1 MAPRR
6 SRDGP
11 AARETRRVPGTV
23 ISGVISEFP
32 FSQIIIPFLSFLAL
46 PPLIAASNLAS
57 PVLTMIFKPRR
68 PLHFE

>member
-1 MAPRR
+1 VASREGDAPG
-6 SRDGP
+6 S
-11 AARETRRVPGTV
+11 GTV
-23 ISGVISEFP
+23 IPGVIFEFP